1 MGAEWNSMGITI
13 VQKSDLAEDH
23 AGERKALILAGGA
36 LTGGP
41 FKVGGLKALNDYLTD
56 FSVNDFDIFVG
67 ISSGS
72 MIAASLVGGI
82 RPESML
88 KSLDGTSS
96 HFSKLHSW
104 HCYRPNLG
112 EMIARPIKFFMQAA
126 SWLPEGMIR
135 LARHGQW
142 RQGFIGSVWNFVS
155 RPSLYSYEELVSP
168 IREIVR
174 EGDLPSLV
182 ALLPSG
188 LFDNAP
194 LEAYIRDNIERNRLT
209 NDFRETL
216 RLTGKRLYISA
227 VRLDEARRVVFGP
240 DEDSS
245 LTISQAIQAS
255 TALPVFYKP
264 ASINGVDYVDGGV
277 QETANI
283 DTAVEKGAKL
293 IICYNPFRPYG
304 PEQFVDGFKR
314 KHGGRRL
321 AAEGI
326 MTVINQIFRAI
337 FYARL
342 RVTLERFS
350 KNPEFTGDIILIE
363 PRSDDAAFFAL
374 NPLSIRNRVEAA
386 KLGFESV
393 RNSIDDSFGE
403 LKGVL
408 AAYGIEMNRA
418 GVEEEYRRISRPGAS
433 ERYVQKLL
441 EGRTPLRGK
450 RRGRGHRRGGRVTSN
465 KPKRAR

>member
-1 MGAEWNSMGITI
+1 MGITL
-13 VQKSDLAEDH
+13 VQKSDITKKRPH
-23 AGERKALILAGGA
+23 AKKALILSGGA

-41 FKVGGLKALNDYLTD
+41 FKVGGLKALNDYLTN

-88 KSLDGTSS
+88 KSFDGTSR
-96 HFSKLHSW
+96 HFSQLHGW

-112 EMIARPIKFFMQAA
+112 EMIGRPLKFLMQAA
-126 SWLPEGMIR
+126 SWLPEGMAR
-135 LARHGQW
+135 LAKHGNW
-142 RQGFIGSVWNFVS
+142 KHGFIGSVWNFVS
-155 RPSLYSYEELVSP
+155 SPSLYSYEELVAP
-168 IREIVR
+168 IKRIMS

-188 LFDNAP
+188 LFDNTP
-194 LEAYIRDNIERNRLT
+194 LEAYIRENIRRNRLT
-209 NDFRETL
+209 NDFEETFE
-216 RLTGKRLYISA
+216 LTGKRLYISA
-227 VRLDEARRVVFGP
+227 VRLDSAERVVFGP
-240 DEDSS
+240 DEDDS

-255 TALPVFYKP
+255 TALPIFYKP
-264 ASINGVDYVDGGV
+264 AQIKGVDYVDGGV

-283 DTAVEKGAKL
+283 DIAVDKGAEL
-293 IICYNPFRPYG
+293 IICYNPFRPYE

-314 KHGGRRL
+314 KHAFGRRL
-321 AAEGI
+321 AAEGV
-326 MTVINQIFRAI
+326 MTVINQIFRAL

-342 RVTLERFS
+342 RVTLDGFRRSPDF
-350 KNPEFTGDIILIE
+350 KGDIILVE

-374 NPLSIRNRVEAA
+374 NPLSLRNRIEAA

-393 RNSIDDSFGE
+393 RNSIDDRFEE
-403 LKGVL
+403 LKEVL
-408 AAYGIEMNRA
+408 AAYGIGMSRS

-441 EGRTPLRGK
+441 EGRAPLKAVRK
-450 RRGRGHRRGGRVTSN
+450 RGRVPAAKKARERKS
-465 KPKRAR
+465 KRIR